1 MQIQMENLEH
11 TNGLNTLENQVEY
24 NSKGFQ
30 VIQKCYYLPA
40 KKCRLFC

>member
-11 TNGLNTLENQVEY
+11 TNGLNSLENQVEY

-40 KKCRLFC
+40 KKYRLFC